1 MSGKAPSTTQPDS
14 PSSSELKTIHPGA
27 AGVHHRNRDFY
38 SQNKPIPSIQR
49 FFKRGLVDAIT
60 NLKEG
65 DSESEEESE
74 NTAKEGRG
82 ILGTDRLGQKIA
94 EREQSKSK
102 IEAQSQTDAIPEDE
116 KADQANGENQQGSK
130 TPTSITRR
138 THKPRLV
145 DDPITGKKV
154 YVHDVG
160 KREYDRAMR
169 NADQIGQASNKGE
182 SSGPAAAMAT
192 SMSKRDLTP
201 LNTKIPPLPAKEYED
216 AKVQVSSPTSMQ
228 GTSSPA
234 TATSAKSRWG
244 SLRRKKSSNLMTSG
258 GKGHTR
264 KQSRN
269 GSLFRRSMEQD
280 SSEDDEEDGDTQT
293 QSNAARSKKSNEV
306 DNVLSMPFPPLQNL
320 PPPLLKIHPLL
331 LPIFGVWSGLL
342 IFGFVHPVLSVMGAA
357 WLGWWAHKKL
367 QEGAEDNRW
376 ERERQRGRQ
385 ARNPPQDHKQ
395 ASFDEI
401 GAAQEGVKEG
411 AEWLNAIME
420 GLWAVMNPELFSSMG
435 ATLEDVMQASIPKF
449 IHAVKVEDLAQ
460 GSTPLRMT
468 GFRVLPDAEAKD
480 LQSASQ
486 EHLRQ
491 EREKEEKKFKSNK
504 GLEDDS
510 SNNKKVAE
518 DVGGTFI
525 NLELSF
531 VYRARPTTD
540 NVASKSRNAHLL
552 IKFWVGA
559 KKLVTVPLPVW
570 VEIKGIVG
578 SVRARVQLTPDPP
591 FIKNVT
597 FSFMGL
603 PRVGVEV
610 IPLHINTSNIPL
622 LSGFIQGSIDA
633 ALGEYCAP
641 SSLTMDMG
649 EMLMGDNIKREVD
662 ALGVAVIYIHSAHD
676 LEKQDVHGSS
686 DPYCTIQLAK
696 YGKVQY
702 ATRVALDDLS
712 PRWEERYVMLIHP
725 EAVRAREKIS
735 VGLWDS
741 DRFSADDMLGRAEVD
756 LLELVKRPGRLFRRT
771 DTLVG
776 LTQDSKKQG
785 LLHWSVGFFAKT
797 PNKRRLTSDEAR
809 RIEEEETELVDSQD
823 PDSIDVEEVNVGKD
837 FHVKKDN
844 KDGLDQQTAD
854 IHKELEDLH
863 LDEYDSRITS
873 QQTRHIEHAVA
884 FEPPNPALPSGILSM
899 QVHQISNLEVTD
911 SRGQRNVGS
920 KVRGMG
926 HAGQQVDSIDTDEDK
941 PNAPNAYVTII
952 LNDETVFRS
961 RTKAL
966 STNPFYNAGTER
978 FIRDWRRTLVMFVVY
993 DNRLRE
999 GDAIL
1004 GVVPVKLT
1012 DLFRSTSQATT
1023 VFPLAGGVGRGH
1035 LRVSL
1040 LFRPIQALS
1049 RHKEKLGWD
1058 IGTMRILSSL
1068 NASEIVDGQE
1078 GANTL
1083 SSASIRARTLAG
1095 QHRISSRRAK
1105 YTDKREKGEVEWY
1118 LRKEEFPVKVPVRR
1132 RYATPYVIEFRTY
1145 SALGLHKTIA
1155 MCIVWMQ
1162 DVADDEII
1170 DYKLPI
1176 WRATEGGDFHRLL
1189 QNYHNFRKEEEAHRL
1204 GVERMGYLQVKMQF
1218 KSGVGKIHT
1227 KFESVNPDAKC
1238 VMDAWRACT
1247 SVGLRSV
1254 MGDFSD
1260 MRWNTKGMPMDEV
1273 RESRDLGQEKGRPGH
1288 LRQRSSAS
1296 ARSSKSK
1303 SSTNMNESASEDESE
1318 DEERRERRV
1327 PVEGEQSESE
1337 SDDGE
1342 EDEENTIGEEINEE
1356 SILDKLRN
1364 WKDERKELHRQ
1375 HKGLKQYKGVRTAAW
1390 IGRGIRDRG
1399 SRAANSLTL
1408 QDRRAG
1414 QVETEL

>member
-1 MSGKAPSTTQPDS
+1 MSAPSTAVPES
-14 PSSSELKTIHPGA
+14 PNSSELKSNHPGA

-49 FFKRGLVDAIT
+49 FFKRGLVDAIS
-60 NLKEG
+60 NIKEG
-65 DSESEEESE
+65 DSESEEEHDE
-74 NTAKEGRG
+74 NTAKEGKG
-82 ILGTDRLGQKIA
+82 FLGTDKLGQKIA

-102 IEAQSQTDAIPEDE
+102 SQNQVDINQAQSEAQSESTQ
-116 KADQANGENQQGSK
+116 ADQSNKNNS
-130 TPTSITRR
+130 SITRR

-160 KREYDRAMR
+160 KREYDRAMQ
-169 NADQIGQASNKGE
+169 NADHIGQASNHGE
-182 SSGPAAAMAT
+182 SSGPAAAVAT
-192 SMSKRDLTP
+192 STSKRVLTP
-201 LNTKIPPLPAKEYED
+201 LNTKLPPLPSKNSGD
-216 AKVQVSSPTSMQ
+216 AKIQVSSPISMQ
-228 GTSSPA
+228 GTSSP
-234 TATSAKSRWG
+234 TMSSRWG
-244 SLRRKKSSNLMTSG
+244 SLRRRKSNSVMTSG
-258 GKGHTR
+258 KGHAR

-269 GSLFRRSMEQD
+269 GSLFRRSM
-280 SSEDDEEDGDTQT
+280 SSDDDEDGDNTQT
-293 QSNAARSKKSNEV
+293 QSNFARSKKSNEV
-306 DNVLSMPFPPLQNL
+306 ENTLSMPFPPLQNL
-320 PPPLLKIHPLL
+320 PTSVLKIHPFL
-331 LPIFGVWSGLL
+331 LPAFGLWSALL
-342 IFGFVHPVLSVMGAA
+342 IFGIVHPALSVIGAA

-376 ERERQRGRQ
+376 ERERQRGKQ
-385 ARNPPQDHKQ
+385 ARNPTKDNKQ
-395 ASFDEI
+395 TSFDEV
-401 GAAQEGVKEG
+401 GEAQEGVKEG

-491 EREKEEKKFKSNK
+491 ERKKEEKKLNQKN

-510 SNNKKVAE
+510 SDNKKKAE
-518 DVGGTFI
+518 DLGGTFI

-531 VYRARPTTD
+531 VYRARPTADT
-540 NVASKSRNAHLL
+540 VASKSRNAHLL

-649 EMLMGDNIKREVD
+649 EILMGDNIKREVD

-725 EAVRAREKIS
+725 ESVRAREKIS

-741 DRFSADDMLGRAEVD
+741 DRFSADDILGRAEVD
-756 LLELVKRPGRLFRRT
+756 LFELVKRPGRLFRRT

-809 RIEEEETELVDSQD
+809 KIEEQETELVDSQD
-823 PDSIDVEEVNVGKD
+823 PHAIDVKEVDVGKD
-837 FHVKKDN
+837 FHIKKEG
-844 KDGLDQQTAD
+844 KDGLDQETAD
-854 IHKELEDLH
+854 IHRELEELH
-863 LDEYDSRITS
+863 LDEYDSRNTS

-911 SRGQRNVGS
+911 SRSQRNAGMKS
-920 KVRGMG
+920 RGMG
-926 HAGQQVDSIDTDEDK
+926 QAGQQIDSVDTDEDK
-941 PNAPNAYVTII
+941 ANAPSAYVTII

-999 GDAIL
+999 DDAIL
-1004 GVVPVKLT
+1004 GVVPIKLT
-1012 DLFRSTSQATT
+1012 DLFQSTSQATS

-1035 LRVSL
+1035 LRISL

-1049 RHKEKLGWD
+1049 RHKEILGWD

-1068 NASEIVDGQE
+1068 NATEMVDGQE
-1078 GANTL
+1078 GANVL
-1083 SSASIRARTLAG
+1083 SSASVRARTLAG

-1132 RYATPYVIEFRTY
+1132 RYATPFVIEFRTY
-1145 SALGLHKTIA
+1145 SALGLHKTVA
-1155 MCIVWMQ
+1155 MCILWMQ

-1170 DYKLPI
+1170 DYNLPI
-1176 WRATEGGDFHRLL
+1176 WRAKEGGDFHRLQ
-1189 QNYHNFRKEEEAHRL
+1189 QNYHNFRKEEEAHRF
-1204 GVERMGYLQVKMQF
+1204 GVERMGSLQVKLQF

-1227 KFESVNPDAKC
+1227 KFESINPDAKC

-1247 SVGLRSV
+1247 SVELRSV
-1254 MGDFSD
+1254 MGDFTD

-1273 RESRDLGQEKGRPGH
+1273 RESRDLGHEGGQRPEN
-1288 LRQRSSAS
+1288 LRQQSSAS
-1296 ARSSKSK
+1296 ARSAKSK
-1303 SSTNMNESASEDESE
+1303 SSSVIESASEDESE

-1327 PVEGEQSESE
+1327 PVEGEASETE
-1337 SDDGE
+1337 SDDD
-1342 EDEENTIGEEINEE
+1342 DEENTVGEYANEE
-1356 SILDKLRN
+1356 SILDKFRN

-1375 HKGLKQYKGVRTAAW
+1375 HKGLKQYKGIRTATW

-1414 QVETEL
+1414 QVESEL

>member
-1 MSGKAPSTTQPDS
+1 MSAPSTAAPE
-14 PSSSELKTIHPGA
+14 SSELKPNHPGA

-49 FFKRGLVDAIT
+49 FFKRGLVDVIT
-60 NLKEG
+60 NLREG
-65 DSESEEESE
+65 DSESEEEKDS
-74 NTAKEGRG
+74 TAKEGKG
-82 ILGTDRLGQKIA
+82 FLGTDKLGQKIA

-102 IEAQSQTDAIPEDE
+102 SQNQIDINEAQAQTEDLSQSSQASQTNKNA
-116 KADQANGENQQGSK
+116 ASV
-130 TPTSITRR
+130 TRR
-138 THKPRLV
+138 THKSRLV

-160 KREYDRAMR
+160 KREYDRAMQ
-169 NADQIGQASNKGE
+169 NADQI
-182 SSGPAAAMAT
+182 
-192 SMSKRDLTP
+192 
-201 LNTKIPPLPAKEYED
+201 
-216 AKVQVSSPTSMQ
+216 
-228 GTSSPA
+228 
-234 TATSAKSRWG
+234 
-244 SLRRKKSSNLMTSG
+244 
-258 GKGHTR
+258 
-264 KQSRN
+264 
-269 GSLFRRSMEQD
+269 
-280 SSEDDEEDGDTQT
+280 DETQT
-293 QSNAARSKKSNEV
+293 QSNIARSKKINEV

-320 PPPLLKIHPLL
+320 PTSVLKIHPFL
-331 LPIFGVWSGLL
+331 LPAFALWSALL
-342 IFGFVHPVLSVMGAA
+342 IFGVVHPALSVIGAA

-385 ARNPPQDHKQ
+385 ARNPPKDRKQ
-395 ASFDEI
+395 TSFDEV
-401 GAAQEGVKEG
+401 GEAQEGVKEG

-480 LQSASQ
+480 LQAASQ

-491 EREKEEKKFKSNK
+491 ERTKEEKKLSQQEGFDD
-504 GLEDDS
+504 DDS
-510 SNNKKVAE
+510 SNKKKKAE
-518 DVGGTFI
+518 DLGGTFI

-531 VYRARPTTD
+531 VYRARPTADT
-540 NVASKSRNAHLL
+540 VASKSRNAHLL

-578 SVRARVQLTPDPP
+578 SVRTRVQLTPDPP

-676 LEKQDVHGSS
+676 LEKQDVQGSS

-741 DRFSADDMLGRAEVD
+741 DRFSADDILGRAEVD

-809 RIEEEETELVDSQD
+809 KIEEEETELVDSQD
-823 PDSIDVEEVNVGKD
+823 PDAIDVKEVEVGKD
-837 FHVKKDN
+837 FHINKDN
-844 KDGLDQQTAD
+844 KDELAQETAD
-854 IHKELEDLH
+854 IHRELKELH
-863 LDEYDSRITS
+863 LDQYDSRITS

-884 FEPPNPALPSGILSM
+884 FEPPNPALPSGVLSM
-899 QVHQISNLEVTD
+899 QVHQISKLEVTD
-911 SRGQRNVGS
+911 SRSQRNVGT
-920 KVRGMG
+920 KGRRMG
-926 HAGQQVDSIDTDEDK
+926 QAGQQVDSVDTDEDK
-941 PNAPNAYVTII
+941 PNAPSAYVTII

-999 GDAIL
+999 DDAIL
-1004 GVVPVKLT
+1004 GVVPIKLT
-1012 DLFRSTSQATT
+1012 DLFQSTSQATS

-1068 NASEIVDGQE
+1068 NASEMIDGQE
-1078 GANTL
+1078 GANVL

-1132 RYATPYVIEFRTY
+1132 RYATPFVIEFRTY
-1145 SALGLHKTIA
+1145 SALGLHKTVA
-1155 MCIVWMQ
+1155 MSILWMQ
-1162 DVADDEII
+1162 DVADDEIL
-1170 DYKLPI
+1170 DYCLPI
-1176 WRATEGGDFHRLL
+1176 WRAKEGGDFHRLQ
-1189 QNYHNFRKEEEAHRL
+1189 QNYHNFRKEEEAHRF
-1204 GVERMGYLQVKMQF
+1204 GVEKMGSLQVKLQF

-1227 KFESVNPDAKC
+1227 KFESINPDAKC

-1260 MRWNTKGMPMDEV
+1260 MRWNTKGMPMDQV
-1273 RESRDLGQEKGRPGH
+1273 RESRDLGQE
-1288 LRQRSSAS
+1288 
-1296 ARSSKSK
+1296 
-1303 SSTNMNESASEDESE
+1303 
-1318 DEERRERRV
+1318 
-1327 PVEGEQSESE
+1327 EGEPSESE
-1337 SDDGE
+1337 SDYDE
-1342 EDEENTIGEEINEE
+1342 EENTAGEYANEE
-1356 SILDKLRN
+1356 SILDRLRN

-1375 HKGLKQYKGVRTAAW
+1375 HKGLNQYKGVRTVTW